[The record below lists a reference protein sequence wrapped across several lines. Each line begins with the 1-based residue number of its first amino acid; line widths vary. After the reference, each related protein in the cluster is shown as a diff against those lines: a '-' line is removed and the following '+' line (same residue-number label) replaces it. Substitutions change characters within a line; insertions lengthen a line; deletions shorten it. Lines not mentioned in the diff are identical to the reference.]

1 MWTRK
6 LRKGVLTA
14 LFILPNFRYLL
25 IEGFQLTS
33 LKFQLENYWSSQ
45 DFTFMIYTSWK
56 LVFIQIFTQ
65 NGSLQHGI
73 SIQISINSSET
84 FLRIGWFKKMAV
96 TWILARGF
104 AYLPSFFS
112 QILHFIC
119 WTLLIF
125 ISIYFEWRDTEN
137 QQLLTTNKSLNQ
149 WKQFFRTEYTS
160 FFLIWMNVVIFTVN
174 TVLRTVLKIDWVK
187 FACELKSNSARGWV
201 SPQFEWNLQ

>member
-1 MWTRK
+1 M
-6 LRKGVLTA
+6 
-14 LFILPNFRYLL
+14 
-25 IEGFQLTS
+25 
-33 LKFQLENYWSSQ
+33 
-45 DFTFMIYTSWK
+45 
-56 LVFIQIFTQ
+56 QIFTQ

-84 FLRIGWFKKMAV
+84 FLRISCFKEMAV

-137 QQLLTTNKSLNQ
+137 QQLLT
-149 WKQFFRTEYTS
+149 
-160 FFLIWMNVVIFTVN
+160 
-174 TVLRTVLKIDWVK
+174 D
-187 FACELKSNSARGWV
+187 
-201 SPQFEWNLQ
+201 